1 MRMDCAHCSIYSWG
15 TNMQAFKTKQ
25 FNGGGGW
32 LCNITSVLAS
42 SCKELCMSSELQTS
56 VAVRDYSA

>member
-1 MRMDCAHCSIYSWG
+1 
-15 TNMQAFKTKQ
+15 MQAFKTKQ